1 MKTSTISSELNSK
14 MLFGDKYSVRYGQKM
29 TIDEGE
35 NNNHYQ
41 LLLIRG
47 STGAGYGA
55 FLLTGYGIGGDS
67 RYKVIKLDDSNSV
80 DVTISGTTYVVTP
93 TVNTQMYIQ
102 IIYLMENK
110 HPSVSIS

>member
-1 MKTSTISSELNSK
+1 
-14 MLFGDKYSVRYGQKM
+14 MLFGDKYSVQYGQKM
-29 TIDEGE
+29 TINEGE

-47 STGAGYGA
+47 SIGSGYGA
-55 FLLTGYGIGGDS
+55 FLLTGYGVGSDS

-80 DVTISGTTYVVTP
+80 DITISDTSYIVTP

-102 IIYLMENK
+102 IIYLMENR